1 MSLLNPPYYGLK
13 YQLSNTYDDIY
24 QLISSNPSNIPSQEV
39 NQDKL
44 NYGIR
49 ELQNI
54 LKQIE
59 YIDELEND
67 ATKPNFRIQNVT
79 RISKSIFEGFR
90 SLASE
95 RGIDWIFDSTC
106 QESKKEVS
114 EDILLRILSNLT

>member
-13 YQLSNTYDDIY
+13 YQLSNTYDYIY
-24 QLISSNPSNIPSQEV
+24 QLISSNPSNIPSQEIK
-39 NQDKL
+39 QDKL

-90 SLASE
+90 SFASE
-95 RGIDWIFDSTC
+95 KGI
-106 QESKKEVS
+106 
-114 EDILLRILSNLT
+114 N